1 MTERTTAER
10 IAEIIREGITL
21 AYGSAYGI
29 TEIAQEIAAE
39 LDKAK
44 AERDGYLSDV
54 LFNQEWIDDMQR
66 RADIV
71 ITQIAKERDDAR
83 AEVERLRKIN
93 LQVQED
99 YDNHILP
106 LKAEIERLQLA
117 AKAWNALVAWQRAEK
132 NPNATE
138 NEVFPLLLAY
148 EEAADAAGGW

>member
-99 YDNHILP
+99 YDNHILL
-106 LKAEIERLQLA
+106 LKAEIERLT
-117 AKAWNALVAWQRAEK
+117 KEGDALK
-132 NPNATE
+132 
-138 NEVFPLLLAY
+138 
-148 EEAADAAGGW
+148 EAAAYGMYALAQNISTRIAKEKGE